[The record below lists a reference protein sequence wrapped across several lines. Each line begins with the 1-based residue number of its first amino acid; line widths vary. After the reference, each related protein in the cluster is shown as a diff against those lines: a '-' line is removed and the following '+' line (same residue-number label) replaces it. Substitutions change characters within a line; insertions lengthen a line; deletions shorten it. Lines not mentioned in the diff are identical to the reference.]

1 VTSGGTNLYTLT
13 GNNPILEL
21 GAPATLNEQTISTFQ
36 GKVVGLSGG
45 NLVVS
50 FNGAVT
56 NLQEMLVIQGY
67 DI

>member
-1 VTSGGTNLYTLT
+1 MNK
-13 GNNPILEL
+13 P
-21 GAPATLNEQTISTFQ
+21 STFQ